1 MSQLLRSVKR
11 RSIFISLK
19 AVLPRDGNIA
29 AAPRCLMALRVL
41 DCETQMLAMRRSPK
55 ADAVMGRRV

>member
-1 MSQLLRSVKR
+1 
-11 RSIFISLK
+11 
-19 AVLPRDGNIA
+19 
-29 AAPRCLMALRVL
+29 MALRVL